1 MRRII
6 VLLTVAAAMGA
17 MVVLTA
23 SGAVAQ
29 PQPLEEFCDSV
40 EGDISFGEGDIPNCT
55 YTKSTSVDAQHGF
68 TRTTSQVY
76 NIRISQYPEGL
87 PGETVGNPIV
97 SCQNPQGKDVP
108 VDNPN
113 CTPVS

>member
-29 PQPLEEFCDSV
+29 PQPLQEFCDAHN
-40 EGDISFGEGDIPNCT
+40 GTISFGPPTCT
-55 YTKSTSVDAQHGF
+55 FTETNVVPAQHGF
-68 TRTTSQVY
+68 TRSTSQVFTLT
-76 NIRISQYPEGL
+76 IMQLTS
-87 PGETVGNPIV
+87 GEDPTPVGQPIV

-108 VDNPN
+108 VNNPN
-113 CTPVS
+113 CTPAL